1 MIGGFFDGE
10 DKALATI
17 AERIE
22 FEVEH
27 NVSDYRDETLER
39 MQLAAAILRGATD
52 MVKRVDYLMSG
63 DEDETTFNRLWDE
76 RFNDDDMDEQT
87 DD

>member
-10 DKALATI
+10 DKVLATI

-27 NVSDYRDETLER
+27 NVSDYREETLGR
-39 MQLAAAILRGATD
+39 MQLAAAILRGAVD

-63 DEDETTFNRLWDE
+63 DEDETTFIRLWDE
-76 RFNDDDMDEQT
+76 RFGEDEEDEQT

>member
-39 MQLAAAILRGATD
+39 MQLAAAILRGAID